1 MQRWFCRRALA
12 FAVFGVALAAVIAI
26 ASGLR
31 PAKAAAC
38 SEIVAGA
45 VLSLTGVH
53 SAGGNDVRHG
63 YEFAIRRLNERGGI
77 RIRERCYN
85 LRIIYHDD
93 ESSPDRAAE
102 LAERLIERDN
112 VRFLLGPYGIARTEA
127 VASVALRRQVPLIA
141 IEGVRPPPGT
151 PADRR
156 FAFPLLP
163 GPAET
168 LAGLADYLAH
178 LAAEIG
184 REPADLRLA
193 LVTDGV
199 RPDGGAR
206 ALLKARSSKLGIAVV
221 LDEAFDRKLG
231 DLTQIMARIKAERPD
246 ILLIDA
252 HAGAALRALETVDEM
267 AVEVPIL
274 AMTNCESARVPVRA
288 KARTDNILC
297 VAPWG
302 ADLGHGD
309 EMLGASDVFERTFVA
324 GRRAAGA
331 ANASAPV
338 PAQTAYA
345 AVAVRML
352 ASAIETAGTL
362 DHFQVRDALATM
374 SADTLVGRVSFE
386 PESNEHAAP
395 LLIRQIVRGD
405 YVPVWPPGVATSTY
419 QWPRYPN
426 GPF

>member
-1 MQRWFCRRALA
+1 MQRWICRRALA
-12 FAVFGVALAAVIAI
+12 LAVFGAALTVAIPI
-26 ASGLR
+26 ASALR
-31 PAKAAAC
+31 PAKTVAC

-93 ESSPDRAAE
+93 ESNAARAAE
-102 LAERLIERDN
+102 LAEQLVERDN
-112 VRFLLGPYGIARTEA
+112 VRFLLGPYGFVRTEA
-127 VASVALRRQVPLIA
+127 VAAVASRRQVPLIA
-141 IEGVRPPPGT
+141 IEGRAVPPGT
-151 PADRR
+151 PVDRR
-156 FAFPLLP
+156 FVFPLLP
-163 GPAET
+163 APDAT

-178 LAAEIG
+178 LAGEVG
-184 REPADLRLA
+184 REPGDLRLA

-206 ALLKARSSKLGIAVV
+206 ALLEARSRKHGIALV

-231 DLTQIMARIKAERPD
+231 DLTQIMARIRAERPD
-246 ILLIDA
+246 ALLIDA
-252 HAGAALRALETVDEM
+252 HAGAAMRALETIDEM
-267 AVEVPIL
+267 ALEVPIL
-274 AMTNCESARVPVRA
+274 AMTNCESARVTTRA
-288 KARTDNILC
+288 KERADNILC
-297 VAPWG
+297 VGRWG
-302 ADLGHGD
+302 ADLGYTD
-309 EMLGASDVFERTFVA
+309 EILGSPDTFERDFIA
-324 GRRAAGA
+324 SRRAAGA
-331 ANASAPV
+331 ANVSAPV

-352 ASAIETAGTL
+352 ATAIETAGTL
-362 DHFQVRDALATM
+362 DHFQVRDTLALMRA
-374 SADTLVGRVSFE
+374 ATLVGPVSFGAE
-386 PESNEHAAP
+386 DRKPAP

-405 YVPVWPPGVATSTY
+405 YVPVWPPGTATATY
-419 QWPRYPN
+419 RWPRIPN